1 MADELKINGVD
12 YESKVITTEFEK
24 SSTFFS
30 GTALVQLYD
39 EDKTIFDTIEKYMQI
54 EIYENSVIRF
64 TGVIPNIKPSVN
76 DSSILLL
83 ECVDYYYFALREP
96 IERIFTNKSAS
107 EIIADIIA
115 TELAGLNL
123 STADGTK
130 FVATTNI
137 ISNDSTGT
145 KMIYRGNQP
154 ASKIISDLAFGEDYV
169 ISIDEDKDV
178 VFRSTIANDSGIHLN
193 YDNGDMI
200 TEEIVL
206 LGGDLVNVVKVRGA
220 PGSPPATPPV
230 GAIIEDDALIAKL
243 ATTNWDGR
251 LPMVTLN
258 RPELATVSACQE
270 AGEFEIRKRNQDP
283 ARGPIQRSLNFD
295 VDVNQLVT
303 LTIPQKNITA
313 QKFIV
318 QRVNHALD
326 RSITMLDVVYFTR
339 QTADLV
345 FLIMEQNRNTESY
358 LIDDALIYTKIKKFT
373 EETTI
378 TTHIKV
384 ESQIITG
391 AVYGEFDYSTKYYG
405 QASGSA
411 TEVLAFEQKT
421 ILNKLLENWLRI
433 VGQIATIPSVLNA
446 GNSYIALGFDEEAI
460 LVTDTIL
467 TNELYRKGMEAGF
480 PNTSTANVVEWQAKL
495 TDSDVEIATI
505 RNFGLFDA
513 VASGNFL
520 VGGVLSEDVNKVADQ
535 DIIFTTK
542 VTIAGISITSAGS
555 LLLRDIL
562 IGDDVNYLDNPN
574 SGIEIIVA
582 TTAPPSEIRTAMTS
596 GFPKFKT
603 TVKDQLIY
611 EVAIDTGANDGED
624 FDGMD
629 LYNDDVSG
637 GTQVIDGA
645 LALITVID
653 SNQNMNCQILWKLV
667 R

>member
-12 YESKVITTEFEK
+12 YESSVITAEFEK
-24 SSTFFS
+24 SNIFFS
-30 GTALVQLYD
+30 GKALVLLYD
-39 EDKTIFDTIEKYMQI
+39 EDKSIFDTIERYMQI
-54 EIYENSVIRF
+54 EIYENSVRRF
-64 TGVIPNIKPSVN
+64 TGVIPNILPSEN
-76 DSSILLL
+76 DSSLLLL
-83 ECVDYYYFALREP
+83 ECMDYWMFALREP

-107 EIIADIIA
+107 EIIADIVA

-154 ASKIISDLAFGEDYV
+154 ASKIFSDLTFGEDYV

-178 VFRSTIANDSGIHLN
+178 VFRSNIANDSGIHLN

-200 TEEIVL
+200 TEKIQKF
-206 LGGDLVNVVKVRGA
+206 GGDLVNVVKIRGA
-220 PGSPPATPPV
+220 PGSPPAIPPV
-230 GAIIEDDALIAKL
+230 GAEVEDEALISKL
-243 ATTNWDGR
+243 ATSDWDGR

-258 RPELATVSACQE
+258 RPELSTPSACQE
-270 AGEFEIRKRNQDP
+270 AGEFEIKKRNQDP
-283 ARGPIQRSLNFD
+283 DRGPIKRELSFD
-295 VDVNQLVT
+295 VDVNELVT

-313 QKFIV
+313 QKFMV
-318 QRVNHALD
+318 QRVNHSLD
-326 RSITMLDVVYFTR
+326 MSLTVIDVVYFTR
-339 QTADLV
+339 QTSDLV

-358 LIDDALIYTKIKKFT
+358 LIDDALVYTKYKKFT

-378 TTHIKV
+378 TTHVKV

-405 QASGSA
+405 QASGDA
-411 TEVLAFEQKT
+411 TEILAFEQKT
-421 ILNKLLENWLRI
+421 VLNKLLENWLRI
-433 VGQIATIPSVLNA
+433 VGQITTVPNVLNA
-446 GNSYIALGFDEEAI
+446 GNSYIALGFSEETI
-460 LVTDTIL
+460 EVTDTTL
-467 TNELYRKGMEAGF
+467 DNELYRKEMESGY
-480 PNTSTANVVEWQAKL
+480 PNTSTANVVEWQAIL

-505 RNFGLFDA
+505 RNFALFDA
-513 VASGNFL
+513 VASGNML
-520 VGGVLSEDVNKVADQ
+520 VAGVLSEDINKVADQ
-535 DIIFTTK
+535 DLIFTIKT
-542 VTIAGISITSAGS
+542 TIAGISITSVGS

-562 IGDDVNYLDNPN
+562 IGDDTNYLDNPN
-574 SGIEIIVA
+574 SGIEIVVA
-582 TTAPPSEIRTAMTS
+582 TTAPPSVIRTPMTG

-611 EVAIDTGANDGED
+611 EVAIDTVANDGED

-629 LYNDDVSG
+629 LYNEAVSG

-645 LALITVID
+645 LALTTVI
-653 SNQNMNCQILWKLV
+653 SQNQNINCQMLWKLV

>member
-1 MADELKINGVD
+1 MVDLKINGVD
-12 YESKVITTEFEK
+12 YSTKLITADFEK
-24 SSTFFS
+24 TNIYFS
-30 GTALVQLYD
+30 GNALVQVYD
-39 EDKTIFDTIEKYMQI
+39 EDGTVLDAIERYMDI
-54 EIYENSVIRF
+54 EIYENDILRF
-64 TGVIPNIKPSVN
+64 TGVIPNILPSKN
-76 DSSILLL
+76 HSSFIVLD
-83 ECVDYYYFALREP
+83 CMDYWAFALREP

-130 FVATTNI
+130 FVATTKI

-145 KMIYRGNQP
+145 KYILRGNHP
-154 ASKIISDLAFGEDYV
+154 ASKIFSDLAFDEDYV

-178 VFRSTIANDSGIHLN
+178 IFRSNIANDSGIHLN
-193 YDNGDMI
+193 YDNGDI
-200 TEEIVL
+200 INEEIQL

-230 GAIIEDDALIAKL
+230 GAIVEDDALISKL
-243 ATTNWDGR
+243 ATANWDGR
-251 LPMVTLN
+251 LPMVTVN
-258 RPELATVSACQE
+258 RPELATPAACQD
-270 AGEFEIRKRNQDP
+270 AGEFELKKRNQEP
-283 ARGPIQRSLNFD
+283 NRGPIERELNFN

-313 QKFIV
+313 QSFMV
-318 QRVNHALD
+318 QRIQHSLD
-326 RSITMLDVVYFTR
+326 RSLTVIDVVYYTR
-339 QTADLV
+339 QTSDLV
-345 FLIMEQNRNTESY
+345 SLIMEQNRNTESY
-358 LIDDALIYTKIKKFT
+358 LIDDALVYTKYKKFT

-378 TTHIKV
+378 TTHVKV

-421 ILNKLLENWLRI
+421 VLNKLLENWLRI
-433 VGQIATIPSVLNA
+433 VGQIPTVPNVLNA
-446 GNSYIALGFDEEAI
+446 SNSFIALGFDETTI
-460 LVTDTIL
+460 LVTDTTL
-467 TNELYRKGMEAGF
+467 TNELFRNGMEAGF
-480 PNTSTANVVEWQAKL
+480 PNTATANIVEWQAKL
-495 TDSDVEIATI
+495 TDSDVEASTI
-505 RNFGLFDA
+505 RNFALFDA
-513 VASGNFL
+513 ITSGNFL
-520 VGGVLSEDVNKVADQ
+520 VGGVLSEDVHKVSDQ
-535 DIIFTTK
+535 DLIFTAK
-542 VTIAGISITSAGS
+542 VTIAGISITPAGS

-574 SGIEIIVA
+574 SGIEIVVA

-603 TVKDQLIY
+603 SLLDQLIY
-611 EVAIDTGANDGED
+611 EVAIDTTTHDGED

-645 LALITVID
+645 LALITIID
-653 SNQNMNCQILWKLV
+653 EDQNLNCQMLWRLV